1 MKTPKQSAEVG
12 IDVQRLVRLIV
23 ARAEQACRYAVKHQ
37 DLSDSNQEYATG
49 FRVFG
54 KVCESAIAE
63 HIARHLEEDISK
75 ANDQIS
81 TKKPMGNNLVE
92 KWETLAASWLQV
104 AREID
109 APDIR
114 DRARAR
120 AAIYQDCAEE
130 LKTNPTERPPR

>member
-1 MKTPKQSAEVG
+1 MDAST
-12 IDVQRLVRLIV
+12 
-23 ARAEQACRYAVKHQ
+23 
-37 DLSDSNQEYATG
+37 NQP
-49 FRVFG
+49 
-54 KVCESAIAE
+54 
-63 HIARHLEEDISK
+63 
-75 ANDQIS
+75 

-130 LKTNPTERPPR
+130 LKLKTQITDPQG